1 MSHVWK
7 YCALLTLILTLMGLS
22 RVVVRGPL
30 QGRTVPS
37 YSPSRFY
44 LWVIKYPSIA
54 QCRVI
59 VLSPWFVVCIF
70 HVVMN
75 IWGKTGWI
83 GIRIMW
89 SDIST
94 NVSMWFHP
102 RRLLSFVQFTPINV
116 RNIHIHV
123 HAYSIAYCCRLF
135 YIGEDFINL
144 FSVCLILFSH
154 LSK

>member
-1 MSHVWK
+1 MKILRSFNVNSNINGFVKGGRSWPVTRQN
-7 YCALLTLILTLMGLS
+7 CSIVFTITLLFVSNQISINSPMPCH
-22 RVVVRGPL
+22 RVISLVCCLYISCRHEHLRKDWLNRNQNNVGRHID
-30 QGRTVPS
+30 QRTV
-37 YSPSRFY
+37 
-44 LWVIKYPSIA
+44 
-54 QCRVI
+54 
-59 VLSPWFVVCIF
+59 
-70 HVVMN
+70 
-75 IWGKTGWI
+75 
-83 GIRIMW
+83 
-89 SDIST
+89 
-94 NVSMWFHP
+94 VSMWFHP